1 MLSGSQQWSYDPL
14 MSHELKL
21 SHSADRS
28 KCNLGLNPCRRGSVT
43 ELRLTAQGKIHW
55 IIPWTG
61 IASCGRT
68 KERSRGLTFEQRKMQ
83 VILLFAYL
91 FPLSEVLS
99 SLNPFLLFTCLGL
112 SQSWWIIESICLL
125 LLDLLCSWWY
135 SPAQSR
141 RWVRVFHW

>member
-1 MLSGSQQWSYDPL
+1 
-14 MSHELKL
+14 MSHELKV

-43 ELRLTAQGKIHW
+43 ELRLCHSSRKDSLNHSLNCNCQLWKNKRMES
-55 IIPWTG
+55 G
-61 IASCGRT
+61 INI
-68 KERSRGLTFEQRKMQ
+68 EQTKMQ

-91 FPLSEVLS
+91 FTLSEVLS

-125 LLDLLCSWWY
+125 LLDLLCSWGY

-141 RWVRVFHW
+141 RWVRVFH